1 MAKEMTV
8 EEAVRVIK
16 ESYEFG
22 DKFDEAVAYLKEH
35 DADNEV
41 LVPFKDEKAQ
51 DMIKKA
57 RAKAYVEQ
65 CLLDGEYDKN
75 FDEAVKILKGDKEVQ
90 SKIKDEQEIY
100 DSENHLEL
108 EDEDAVLHNTKK
120 ISSLADSYI
129 DDKENAE
136 DFKEMQN
143 KVEIIDDSGQTISAE
158 DAQKYWNA
166 MLDSAKEQAVML
178 RAGDKNF
185 FMKKENEKRQTL
197 HRDIKDFLAIGV
209 AAGAAGS
216 AMDEPS
222 EKEVVVGSKD
232 YDKYIKKQADKA
244 EKALDSLFANGQK
257 AKIKTSF
264 FLTHFVDTSKKIA
277 SYSHRLILLNKLL

>member
-35 DADNEV
+35 DAGNEV

-129 DDKENAE
+129 DDKE
-136 DFKEMQN
+136 
-143 KVEIIDDSGQTISAE
+143 
-158 DAQKYWNA
+158 
-166 MLDSAKEQAVML
+166 
-178 RAGDKNF
+178 R
-185 FMKKENEKRQTL
+185 R
-197 HRDIKDFLAIGV
+197 
-209 AAGAAGS
+209 
-216 AMDEPS
+216 
-222 EKEVVVGSKD
+222 
-232 YDKYIKKQADKA
+232 
-244 EKALDSLFANGQK
+244 
-257 AKIKTSF
+257 
-264 FLTHFVDTSKKIA
+264 
-277 SYSHRLILLNKLL
+277 RL